1 MFVIIL
7 AWVVSFLV
15 WLATSLC
22 FSWNTC
28 PQSYYNV
35 DFITVVYLFIHFD
48 VIFIYLLVWGVLED
62 YGVSIGRLVL
72 ALTKKWHNFASTS
85 AWQLLC
91 DVSMYVYCLCF
102 SFMLKYVRHSY
113 MFWGRC
119 LFCIP
124 PPPPFFFNLSLSL
137 TFCVVYFNW
146 FCGVISGVWL
156 WHRDVYVQCV
166 TCVISR
172 MK

>member
-1 MFVIIL
+1 MTGAFTCHCGDTGWNRHRCASISYSYARTNSNPTRSAVIML
-7 AWVVSFLV
+7 AWVVSLPV
-15 WLATSLC
+15 WLEISLC
-22 FSWNTC
+22 FSWSTTC
-28 PQSYYNV
+28 PHSYYNV

-48 VIFIYLLVWGVLED
+48 VISIYLLVWGVLED

-124 PPPPFFFNLSLSL
+124 PPPPF
-137 TFCVVYFNW
+137 
-146 FCGVISGVWL
+146 
-156 WHRDVYVQCV
+156 
-166 TCVISR
+166 
-172 MK
+172 